1 MKFTK
6 KIMREAIAELR
17 TKGATGT
24 NSEVLHAY
32 VGAEYKN
39 FLNLINKG
47 GLTDDAIMIAKKPV
61 LHAIDLFNDNARY
74 ERLDE
79 LRDMKAKDAAKT
91 KDAVKEY
98 LRTQFVDGL
107 VLTNSKKEG
116 WCVAK
121 TNEVMLDP
129 NDFIAELFPTEMNG
143 ILDSVCIFADN
154 LARFS
159 FKDDSAKISRRS
171 MSAAYVQMR
180 ERKGWDTPTD
190 KLSWAVLTDQLN
202 ELAAMITCGVAPKM
216 FRADTKFIDRA
227 AIGVKDAGNKAG
239 SFQTREEKTIL
250 RFVFR
255 AIYTRYNG
263 LSYAWQNDS
272 RAVSQT
278 PLSASANKAMA
289 ENPKSVEFSPEKPA
303 EEAPVTVCTADSVEE
318 EKK

>member
-24 NSEVLHAY
+24 NSEVLHTY
-32 VGAEYKN
+32 VGAEYKK
-39 FLNLINKG
+39 FLDLINKG
-47 GLTDDAIMIAKKPV
+47 DLTDDAIMIAKKPV
-61 LHAIDLFNDNARY
+61 LHAIDLYNDNARY

-79 LRDMKAKDAAKT
+79 LSDMKAKDAV
-91 KDAVKEY
+91 KDY

-116 WCVAK
+116 WCIAK
-121 TNEVMLDP
+121 TGEVMLDP

-143 ILDSVCIFADN
+143 ILDAVCIFADN

-159 FKDDSAKISRRS
+159 FKDDGAKISRKS

-180 ERKGWDTPTD
+180 ERMGWDTPTD

-202 ELAAMITCGVAPKM
+202 ELAKMITCGVAPKM

-263 LSYAWQNDS
+263 LAYAWQNDS

-278 PLSASANKAMA
+278 PLSAGANKAMA
-289 ENPKSVEFSPEKPA
+289 ENPKSEEFSPEKPT

>member
-6 KIMREAIAELR
+6 KILTEAITELR
-17 TKGATGT
+17 NNGATGT
-24 NSEVLHAY
+24 NSEVLHTY
-32 VGAEYKN
+32 VGAEYKK
-39 FLNLINKG
+39 FLDLINKG
-47 GLTDDAIMIAKKPV
+47 DLTDDAIMIAKKPV
-61 LHAIDLFNDNARY
+61 LHAIDLYNDNARY

-79 LRDMKAKDAAKT
+79 LSDMKAKDAV
-91 KDAVKEY
+91 KDY

-116 WCVAK
+116 WCIAK
-121 TNEVMLDP
+121 TGEVMLDP

-143 ILDSVCIFADN
+143 ILDAVCIFADN

-159 FKDDSAKISRRS
+159 FKDDGAKISRKS
-171 MSAAYVQMR
+171 MSGSYAEMR
-180 ERKGWDTPTD
+180 KRKGWDTPTD
-190 KLSWAVLTDQLN
+190 KLSWACLARQLDDVCK
-202 ELAAMITCGVAPKM
+202 MITCGVAPKM
-216 FRADTKFIDRA
+216 LTVDVKFIDRA

-263 LSYAWQNDS
+263 LAYEWQNDS
-272 RAVSQT
+272 RAVSKA
-278 PLSASANKAMA
+278 PLTAGANKDMA
-289 ENPKSVEFSPEKPA
+289 ENPKSAEFSPEKSA
-303 EEAPVTVCTADSVEE
+303 EEAPVTVYTADSAEE